1 MRIKQV
7 SAGGRNRGEMGIER
21 RRQTE
26 LLIVHV
32 ATLGGRH
39 LPVRRLGRGRLLG
52 LATVEHD
59 SSEDPTQSGRVDRRV
74 VMQRVEFW
82 PRCSDAKRRGWAEE
96 GRDWRAR
103 DDNRPRFIKLLGW
116 DRSGCRCR
124 CLSAREACA
133 HCAGVP
139 VTVLEA

>member
-1 MRIKQV
+1 MRIKRVQE
-7 SAGGRNRGEMGIER
+7 AGIGGEMGIER

-74 VMQRVEFW
+74 VMQRVGFGL
-82 PRCSDAKRRGWAEE
+82 DAVMQREEDGRRRKETGRRGVTT
-96 GRDWRAR
+96 G
-103 DDNRPRFIKLLGW
+103 PRL
-116 DRSGCRCR
+116 
-124 CLSAREACA
+124 
-133 HCAGVP
+133 
-139 VTVLEA
+139 